1 MTGGQPVSR
10 NFQRELEQQAG
21 ELVQVADLVGRC
33 RVGWTRDAI
42 GVEPASVQAVAAAAG
57 DVGGGL
63 SPTRSTSAR
72 GGRPSRSNAASKI
85 AGSGLAAPTSSEMIT
100 SAKQS
105 RMAEPARRGRW
116 TSQPVGDEREAV
128 LRA

>member
-1 MTGGQPVSR
+1 MSR
-10 NFQRELEQQAG
+10 RL
-21 ELVQVADLVGRC
+21 
-33 RVGWTRDAI
+33 DAQHVR
-42 GVEPASVQAVAAAAG
+42 VEPASVQAVAAAAG

-105 RMAEPARRGRW
+105 RTWPIPGAAAGRPSPLVMSARQGSHRART
-116 TSQPVGDEREAV
+116 TSRAV
-128 LRA
+128 HQVAGAGEVPEVDGA